1 MTRRLAAVT
10 FLVLLTLLATSAA
23 CGDDG
28 GEPSGTATPTATGDV
43 SAAIDIKDF
52 ETAHF
57 IVNQTTI
64 VDGETQ
70 ELGGDGVIDNRQQA
84 MSANYDAGQ
93 FIAIGPT
100 IYEYSRSQQ
109 RWVSYTDEREGRV
122 GFGRPYW
129 PQFWLDAVKID
140 KLGGR
145 TLEGVETTAYRVT
158 FDNGVAG
165 ERLKSPT
172 ATEPLDVRQAEVEV
186 WVDNNS
192 RYAVRMIFRLE
203 VVVEAQT
210 TKIEATSDFSDFDAE
225 VQIVAPPIA
234 TPTPAA
240 TEAAPT
246 ESTPTPAQG

>member
-10 FLVLLTLLATSAA
+10 FFVLLALATMSAA
-23 CGDDG
+23 CGGDDG
-28 GEPSGTATPTATGDV
+28 GAPSTTGTPAAATATVDL
-43 SAAIDIKDF
+43 SALIDIKDF

-57 IVNQTTI
+57 IVNQTST
-64 VDGETQ
+64 VDGETS
-70 ELGGDGVIDNRQQA
+70 ELSGDGVIDNRQQA
-84 MSANYDAGQ
+84 MSANYEAGQ

-109 RWVSYTDEREGRV
+109 RWISYTDEREGRV

-140 KLGGR
+140 KLGDR
-145 TLEGVETTAYRVT
+145 TLEGVEATAYRVT
-158 FDNGVAG
+158 FDNGMAG

-203 VVVEAQT
+203 VVVEALT
-210 TKIEATSDFSDFDAE
+210 TQIEATSDFSDFDAE
-225 VQIVAPPIA
+225 VQIEAPPIA
-234 TPTPAA
+234 TPTPA
-240 TEAAPT
+240 
-246 ESTPTPAQG
+246 QG